1 MVTRY
6 SGTLLLFFFLLM
18 CIFDMKGCMT
28 ACDVT
33 AICSALSG
41 IVLVAS
47 VIATI
52 CKKGAMAVFGY
63 DGSKEEVF
71 RNVLMFLYF
80 IVLTAVLYGMENP
93 CMWVIYVLTALCAI
107 SAILSIVKNRS
118 AKKQE

>member
-1 MVTRY
+1 
-6 SGTLLLFFFLLM
+6 
-18 CIFDMKGCMT
+18 MT
-28 ACDVT
+28 ACDTT

-52 CKKGAMAVFGY
+52 CKKGATAVFGY

-93 CMWVIYVLTALCAI
+93 CMWVIYVLTALCAV